1 MTDPRQGDPHH
12 PEPDPLRHAEV
23 QQAGSVGYI
32 SGYVLTVV
40 LLGVAL
46 LLSEQRGMQPQ
57 ALLIA
62 ISGLAIFLLIAQCML
77 FFGLDVTRYN
87 IWKSVS
93 LVLTVPLF
101 ILSIGLTVW
110 MFHSLNHLMMLPE
123 MPGMPLQPTLLQ

>member
-1 MTDPRQGDPHH
+1 MTDTHH
-12 PEPDPLRHAEV
+12 PEPNPLLHAEV
-23 QQAGSVGYI
+23 QQAGSIGYI
-32 SGYVLTVV
+32 SGYILTVA

-46 LLSEQRGMQPQ
+46 LLTQQKGLEPQ
-57 ALLIA
+57 ALLITL
-62 ISGLAIFLLIAQCML
+62 SGLTVFLLIAQGLL

-123 MPGMPLQPTLLQ
+123 MPGMPLQPTILQ

>member
-1 MTDPRQGDPHH
+1 MTDPHN
-12 PEPDPLRHAEV
+12 PEPDPLAHAEV
-23 QQAGSVGYI
+23 QQAGWVGYV
-32 SGYVLTVV
+32 SGYILTVG

-46 LLSEQRGMQPQ
+46 ILTEMKGLDPE
-57 ALLIA
+57 ALLIT
-62 ISGLAIFLLIAQCML
+62 ISGLSIFLLIAQCML

-110 MFHSLNHLMMLPE
+110 MFHSLNGLMVMPE
-123 MPGMPLQPTLLQ
+123 MPGMPLQPTVLQ

>member
-1 MTDPRQGDPHH
+1 MTEAHH
-12 PEPDPLRHAEV
+12 LEPDPLGHPEV
-23 QQAGSVGYI
+23 QQAGSIGYI
-32 SGYVLTVV
+32 SGYVLTVA
-40 LLGVAL
+40 LLGAAL
-46 LLSEQRGMQPQ
+46 VLTEQKGIDQQ
-57 ALLIA
+57 ALLITL
-62 ISGLAIFLLIAQCML
+62 SGLTIFLLIAQGLL

-123 MPGMPLQPTLLQ
+123 MPGMPLQPTILQ

>member
-1 MTDPRQGDPHH
+1 MTDPHH
-12 PEPDPLRHAEV
+12 PEPDPLAHAEV
-23 QQAGSVGYI
+23 QQAGTIGYVSGYI
-32 SGYVLTVV
+32 LTVG

-46 LLSEQRGMQPQ
+46 LLTETKGLDQQ
-57 ALLIA
+57 ALLITL
-62 ISGLAIFLLIAQCML
+62 SGLSIFLLIAQSML

-110 MFHSLNHLMMLPE
+110 MFHSLNGLMMTPD
-123 MPGMPLQPTLLQ
+123 MPGMPLQPTVLQ

>member
-1 MTDPRQGDPHH
+1 MTDPHH
-12 PEPDPLRHAEV
+12 PAPDPLRHAEV
-23 QQAGSVGYI
+23 QQAGSLGYI
-32 SGYVLTVV
+32 SGYLLTII

-46 LLSEQRGMQPQ
+46 VLTERQGMDRQ
-57 ALLIA
+57 ALLIVL
-62 ISGLAIFLLIAQCML
+62 SGLTIFLLIAQSML

-110 MFHSLNHLMMLPE
+110 MFHSLDHLMMLPE

>member
-1 MTDPRQGDPHH
+1 MTDPHN
-12 PEPDPLRHAEV
+12 PEPNPLLHAEV
-23 QQAGSVGYI
+23 QQAGTIGYI
-32 SGYVLTVV
+32 SGYILTVG

-46 LLSEQRGMQPQ
+46 LLTETKGLDQQ
-57 ALLIA
+57 ALLIT
-62 ISGLAIFLLIAQCML
+62 ISGLSIFLLIAQCML

-110 MFHSLNHLMMLPE
+110 MFHSLNNLMMMPE
-123 MPGMPLQPTLLQ
+123 MPGMPLQPTVLQ

>member
-1 MTDPRQGDPHH
+1 MTDPHH
-12 PEPDPLRHAEV
+12 PEPNPLLHAEV
-23 QQAGSVGYI
+23 QQAGSIGYI
-32 SGYVLTVV
+32 SGYILTVA

-46 LLSEQRGMQPQ
+46 LLTQQKGLEPQ
-57 ALLIA
+57 ALLITL
-62 ISGLAIFLLIAQCML
+62 SGLTVFLLIAQGLL

-123 MPGMPLQPTLLQ
+123 MPGMPLQPTILQ

>member
-1 MTDPRQGDPHH
+1 MTDPHH
-12 PEPDPLRHAEV
+12 PEPNPLLHAEV
-23 QQAGSVGYI
+23 QQAGSIGYI
-32 SGYVLTVV
+32 SGYILTVA

-46 LLSEQRGMQPQ
+46 LLTQQKGLEPQ
-57 ALLIA
+57 ALIITL
-62 ISGLAIFLLIAQCML
+62 SGLTVFLLIAQGLL

-123 MPGMPLQPTLLQ
+123 MPGMPLQPTILQ

>member
-1 MTDPRQGDPHH
+1 MTDPHH
-12 PEPDPLRHAEV
+12 PTPDPLRHAEV
-23 QQAGSVGYI
+23 QQAGSLGYI
-32 SGYVLTVV
+32 SGYLLTII

-46 LLSEQRGMQPQ
+46 VLTERQGMDRQ
-57 ALLIA
+57 ALLIVL
-62 ISGLAIFLLIAQCML
+62 SGLTIFLLIAQSML

-110 MFHSLNHLMMLPE
+110 MFHSLDHLMMLPE